1 MSTRRHEQVFAYP
14 EGIPGGWSNVRK
26 IHFVTHSMGTQTV
39 RYLQYLLSIDYF
51 EQNAVLSK
59 SLNSKCQ
66 PPRPNWDY
74 SMKFEGQHDKKD
86 WIASITCLNGMING
100 GTGPNAVDLHPET

>member
-1 MSTRRHEQVFAYP
+1 
-14 EGIPGGWSNVRK
+14 
-26 IHFVTHSMGTQTV
+26 MGAQTV

-59 SLNSKCQ
+59 SINPKYQ
-66 PPRPNWDY
+66 PECPNWDY
-74 SMKFEGQHDKKD
+74 KMKFEGQHDKKD

-100 GTGPNAVDLHPET
+100 GTGPHAVDLNYKT